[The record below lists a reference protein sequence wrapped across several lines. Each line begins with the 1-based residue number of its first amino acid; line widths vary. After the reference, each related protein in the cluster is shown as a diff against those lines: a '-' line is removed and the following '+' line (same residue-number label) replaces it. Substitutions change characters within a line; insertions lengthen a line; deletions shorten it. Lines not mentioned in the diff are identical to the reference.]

1 MSYIEID
8 LAYEW
13 WDSVYEDFLQ
23 ILDAAGV
30 SATADD
36 ISFSGFHSQG
46 DGARFL
52 GNFYLNEVDHEKLR
66 ELLPEKYKYLAD
78 DLQELAEKH
87 PEIQGRITRCG
98 LGYYCHSNT
107 MHIGEYSSEY
117 SYCDELTEAF
127 EDDEDALEAIFRKF
141 ADMLY
146 SQLESEYEY
155 QLADQ
160 TFVRWVDAKSDLAH
174 VEAELQELRESL
186 LESLPSIDV
195 RVKALGD
202 QLDHLESE
210 IEQLEAKID
219 QLANQFWYWKD
230 GKSYTIE
237 EFYNEYF

>member
-1 MSYIEID
+1 MSYIEVHLWD
-8 LAYEW
+8 DWYESTYEW
-13 WDSVYEDFLQ
+13 FME

-30 SATADD
+30 SARADG

-52 GNFYLNEVDHEKLR
+52 GNFSLNEVNATKLK

-98 LGYYCHSNT
+98 LGYYYHSNT
-107 MHIGEYSSEY
+107 MHIGEYSSDY

-127 EDDEDALEAIFRKF
+127 AEDEDKLESIFRKL

-146 SQLESEYEY
+146 ENLEEEYNFQIAY
-155 QLADQ
+155 RTCYL
-160 TFVRWVDAKSDLAH
+160 WHDARSDLAH
-174 VEAELQELRESL
+174 AEEELQALRESL
-186 LESLPSIDV
+186 LASLPAEDV
-195 RVKALGD
+195 QVKAIGD
-202 QLDHLESE
+202 WLDHLESE
-210 IEQLEAKID
+210 IEQETARID
-219 QLANQFWYWKD
+219 QLANQFHFWKD
-230 GKSYTIE
+230 GKSLSIE